1 MESQDKLAGTG
12 LPRFDSELV
21 YQSPPGTRLGML
33 GVSLGLIALVLALSP
48 LLFRLIA
55 HAADNPFALRC
66 AIAVL
71 WLVVIGYCLY
81 LALTV
86 RNRFVVGVDRIAVR
100 DWRRTRTLRFAD
112 IAGCTVTSVSL
123 PQPKFAPAV
132 RATRLTFLPAV
143 PGLAPLSVVVD
154 EREPIDAAIVERL
167 KALPMVRPGSLK
179 PLEWMSTAR
188 GGDR

>member
-1 MESQDKLAGTG
+1 MASQDTPAGTG

-33 GVSLGLIALVLALSP
+33 GVSLGLTALVLALSP
-48 LLFRLIA
+48 LLIRLITD
-55 HAADNPFALRC
+55 AADNPFSLRC
-66 AIAVL
+66 AIGVL

-86 RNRFVVGVDRIAVR
+86 RNRFVVGVDGVSVR

-112 IAGCTVTSVSL
+112 IAGCTVTSISL

-143 PGLAPLSVVVD
+143 GDVAPLSVIVD

-167 KALPMVRPGSLK
+167 KALPMVKPGSLK
-179 PLEWMSTAR
+179 ALEWMSTAHGR
-188 GGDR
+188 GR